1 MKLIVF
7 QVKRTESDW
16 KQDDQG
22 NEKGNMNLQGDFEG
36 LTLASILQLLC
47 NDQKTGVLTVKSDDE
62 ESRVFF
68 EQGTIV
74 YASASLKEARLGFL
88 MRNDGVI
95 SAQQLQKCL
104 ILAKQEKLHL
114 GKILVDKG
122 YISLDTLKKYNTKQ
136 VEAILYNLLFW
147 KKGRFE
153 YKDVKLNLKGMIVT
167 QLNPMKLILEASR
180 RIDEMSVLKKFI
192 PSDKMV
198 FKMSGK
204 MQSKEEIKLNANE
217 WRILSLI
224 DGTRTVRQIINES
237 GYDEFAV
244 FKIFFSV
251 ISSGLIEQ
259 KEEVDLEDQKGENDY
274 SSILTVFNDILA
286 SIKKNIASELG
297 DRSYSLF
304 EESKAKIAI
313 EYKQILA
320 NYHPDNHKNSNLQA
334 VTSAMDEMDF
344 VKDPKEFL
352 ISGFSEYCAHVLKKV
367 GEILGS
373 QPLFNILEGIE
384 KVLGYVKKYQA
395 GSKEKSKIVN
405 DMKNVIL
412 EIHSEFEMD
421 KKGKSKGGI
430 FKLFSK

>member
-1 MKLIVF
+1 
-7 QVKRTESDW
+7 
-16 KQDDQG
+16 
-22 NEKGNMNLQGDFEG
+22 MNLQGDFEG

-47 NDQKTGVLTVKSDDE
+47 NDQKTGVLTVTCDAE
-62 ESRVFF
+62 QSRVYF

-88 MRNDGVI
+88 MRTDGVI

-104 ILAKQEKLHL
+104 AVARDQKMHL

-153 YKDVKLNLKGMIVT
+153 YKDAKLNLKGMIVT

-180 RIDEMSVLKKFI
+180 RIDELSVLQEFI
-192 PSDKMV
+192 PSDKLV

-204 MQSKEEIKLNANE
+204 VQSKEEIKLNANE

-244 FKIFFSV
+244 YKIFFSV

-259 KEEVDLEDQKGENDY
+259 KEEALLDDPAAQDDY
-274 SSILTVFNDILA
+274 YAILTVYSDILTA
-286 SIKKNIASELG
+286 VKENISDEIG

-304 EESKAKIAI
+304 EETKERLSI
-313 EYKQILA
+313 EFKEIFA
-320 NYHPDNHKNSNLQA
+320 EYHPENHKNTNLQ
-334 VTSAMDEMDF
+334 VISGVLDNMTLVD
-344 VKDPKEFL
+344 DPKEFL
-352 ISGFSEYCAHVLKKV
+352 ITGFTEYCGHVLRQV
-367 GEILGS
+367 IDILGV
-373 QPLFNILEGIE
+373 QPLFKILEDINN
-384 KVLGYVKKYQA
+384 VLGYVKKYQS
-395 GSKEKSKIVN
+395 GSREKSKIVN
-405 DMKNVIL
+405 DMRITLVKFQNEYKL
-412 EIHSEFEMD
+412 D
-421 KKGKSKGGI
+421 KKNGGKGGI
-430 FKLFSK
+430 FSFFS

>member
-1 MKLIVF
+1 
-7 QVKRTESDW
+7 
-16 KQDDQG
+16 
-22 NEKGNMNLQGDFEG
+22 MNLQGDFEG
-36 LTLASILQLLC
+36 LTLASILQLLG
-47 NDQKTGVLTVKSDDE
+47 NDQKTGVLTVTCDEE

-74 YASASLKEARLGFL
+74 YASASLKESRLGFL
-88 MRNDGVI
+88 MRTDGVI
-95 SAQQLQKCL
+95 SEQQLQKCL
-104 ILAKQEKLHL
+104 DFAREEKVYL

-122 YISLDTLKKYNTKQ
+122 YVSLDTLKKYNTKQ

-153 YKDVKLNLKGMIVT
+153 YKDAKLNLKGMIVT

-180 RIDEMSVLKKFI
+180 RIDELSVLKKSI
-192 PSDKMV
+192 PSDKLV

-204 MQSKEEIKLNANE
+204 VQNKEEIKLNANE

-244 FKIFFSV
+244 YKIFFSV

-259 KEEVDLEDQKGENDY
+259 KEEVQLDDQDDENDY
-274 SSILTVFNDILA
+274 FAILTVFNDILT
-286 SIKKNIASELG
+286 SIKKNVADELG

-304 EESKAKIAI
+304 EEIKPGLSIGFK
-313 EYKQILA
+313 EVLRD
-320 NYHPDNHKNSNLQA
+320 YHPDNHKNSNLQA
-334 VTSAMDEMDF
+334 ITSALDRIEL
-344 VKDPKEFL
+344 VEDPKEFL
-352 ISGFSEYCAHVLKKV
+352 ITGFVEYCAHVLKKV

-373 QPLFNILEGIE
+373 HPLIKILEDIE

-405 DMKNVIL
+405 DMRNVTVKIY
-412 EIHSEFEMD
+412 SEYKID
-421 KKGKSKGGI
+421 KKDGPKGGI
-430 FKLFSK
+430 FSLFSR

>member
-1 MKLIVF
+1 
-7 QVKRTESDW
+7 
-16 KQDDQG
+16 
-22 NEKGNMNLQGDFEG
+22 MNLQGDFEG

-47 NDQKTGVLTVKSDDE
+47 NDQKTGLLTVTCGDE

-88 MRNDGVI
+88 MRTDGII

-104 ILAKQEKLHL
+104 AFAREEKMHL
-114 GKILVDKG
+114 GKILVEKG
-122 YISLDTLKKYNTKQ
+122 YISLDTLKKYNTRQ

-153 YKDVKLNLKGMIVT
+153 YKDAKLNLKGMIVT
-167 QLNPMKLILEASR
+167 HLNPMKLILEASR
-180 RIDEMSVLKKFI
+180 RIDELSVLQQSI

-204 MQSKEEIKLNANE
+204 VQSKEEIKLNANE

-224 DGTRTVRQIINES
+224 DGTRTVRQIINKS

-244 FKIFFSV
+244 YKIFFSV

-259 KEEVDLEDQKGENDY
+259 KEEVQLDDQAGENDY
-274 SSILTVFNDILA
+274 SAILTVFNDILT
-286 SIKKNIASELG
+286 SIKRNIADELG

-304 EESKAKIAI
+304 EEIKSDLGI
-313 EYKQILA
+313 EFKEVLKD
-320 NYHPDNHKNSNLQA
+320 YHPDNHKNSNLQA
-334 VTSAMDEMDF
+334 VGAAMDKIDIIEDQ
-344 VKDPKEFL
+344 KEFL
-352 ISGFSEYCAHVLKKV
+352 ITGFTEYCALVLKKV
-367 GEILGS
+367 GEILGA
-373 QPLFNILEGIE
+373 QPLSKILSDIE

-405 DMKNVIL
+405 DMQNVISK
-412 EIHSEFEMD
+412 IHAEFKME
-421 KKGKSKGGI
+421 KKTGI
-430 FKLFSK
+430 FSIFSR